1 MLFADD
7 RIMFCR
13 ATRDECDRMLKVLED
28 YEGDSGKK
36 KLNKEKTSL
45 YFSKNT
51 SKEIKEYV
59 KEKKGFH
66 RLWGEGKERLSTE
79 SRTK

>member
-1 MLFADD
+1 MKG
-7 RIMFCR
+7 
-13 ATRDECDRMLKVLED
+13 TQEK
-28 YEGDSGKK
+28 KK

-59 KEKKGFH
+59 KEKKGFQPNQ
-66 RLWGEGKERLSTE
+66 GPSSEENI
-79 SRTK
+79 

>member
-1 MLFADD
+1 MKG
-7 RIMFCR
+7 
-13 ATRDECDRMLKVLED
+13 TQE
-28 YEGDSGKK
+28 KK